1 MFPPPFCRQVRQEP
15 WRHAGGG
22 NDIIACPLA
31 PRLVHTLT
39 VSPLL
44 ILLQDVFSKC
54 PARVICKHHFDSVTS
69 MLRAFRCLQNK
80 GQIYLAAELSLSH
93 LALPCPSPRAVPF
106 LLTVPPCQLHL
117 SKPYP
122 SCRPWLQHTPFILQ
136 TFTE

>member
-1 MFPPPFCRQVRQEP
+1 MLEGEMTSSP
-15 WRHAGGG
+15 ALGLL
-22 NDIIACPLA
+22 DLYTLSLCPS
-31 PRLVHTLT
+31 VT

-54 PARVICKHHFDSVTS
+54 PARLICKHHFDPVTS